1 MTKTKPYTK
10 EMKYCTE
17 GRHFKG
23 YKKMKRARMFMD
35 WPN

>member
-17 GRHFKG
+17 GRHFKVF
-23 YKKMKRARMFMD
+23 KKMKMD
-35 WPN
+35 WSN